1 MSDWASA
8 QWSSGLFGW
17 PVKEGASGSLQR
29 VERSRHQGEV
39 AVGAWDGNA
48 IPVTLGGGGIASP
61 NADDRANRASAQIEA
76 RGGRLDEFGFP
87 QGNGDP
93 VIVEGQRP
101 SGLLRS
107 GAGKYRHADD
117 DEEGQ
122 GPGP

>member
-1 MSDWASA
+1 M
-8 QWSSGLFGW
+8 
-17 PVKEGASGSLQR
+17 GA
-29 VERSRHQGEV
+29 
-39 AVGAWDGNA
+39 A
-48 IPVTLGGGGIASP
+48 IASL

-76 RGGRLDEFGFP
+76 RGGPPRRLGELGFP